1 MNKIIKYSIAVLFGL
16 IVLAI
21 ITPEPKV
28 IYKDRECSCAVQE
41 VKITKLKKVIR
52 LDNEV
57 FGLTGDFM
65 GELDYWLLNPVKGE
79 KEIIIL
85 TDKINK
91 IAEEKSEI
99 LNSL

>member
-21 ITPEPKV
+21 ITPEQKV
-28 IYKDRECSCAVQE
+28 IYKECSCADQE
-41 VKITKLKKVIR
+41 LKITKLKKVIR

-79 KEIIIL
+79 KEVRIL
-85 TDKINK
+85 TGKINK

-99 LNSL
+99 LNSLDN